1 MTFTQ
6 FRKRMVNVSPSHPLT
21 RVVRGEAGKGETN
34 KTREE
39 TMKKGKVVLGW
50 IGAVS
55 LLVSLT
61 SPAFAADKVKVA
73 YVAIMNFAPLYLAIE
88 RGFMKEQ
95 NIEVEMQKVAS
106 GTEAMAF
113 LAQGSLDAGGVGIG
127 ASTFNAFNKGFDLR
141 IVGSAA
147 VQPRK
152 DGPTI
157 IIVRKDLKD
166 SGKVKSVADLK
177 GMKVALAGGPG
188 TTGAYFVARALKD
201 AGLTVKDI
209 EIVNLANP
217 DMPLAIE
224 KASVDAALVGPP
236 YSDQI
241 LGGGKGVLLAKDT
254 APGAMTT
261 VFMYSG
267 KFIKEHP
274 DTAKRFMVALI
285 QGSRAMQGN
294 KYLDPANLKGYLK
307 YVTSTEAAIRAGK
320 PQVYDPD
327 LKVDMDSVKNME
339 EIFRWAGWTNYTTEI
354 PQDKMADAS
363 FAANA
368 VKILG
373 PFKP

>member
-1 MTFTQ
+1 MNRKKTFPG
-6 FRKRMVNVSPSHPLT
+6 MV
-21 RVVRGEAGKGETN
+21 
-34 KTREE
+34 
-39 TMKKGKVVLGW
+39 VVLT
-50 IGAVS
+50 
-55 LLVSLT
+55 LLLSF
-61 SPAFAADKVKVA
+61 SAPAAAADKVKAA

-113 LAQGSLDAGGVGIG
+113 LAQGSLDAGGIGIG
-127 ASTFNAFNKGFDLR
+127 ASTYNAFNKGFDLR

-147 VQPRK
+147 VQPMK
-152 DGPTI
+152 DGPSI
-157 IIVRKDLKD
+157 IIVRKELKD

-177 GMKVALAGGPG
+177 GKKVALAGGPG

-209 EIVNLANP
+209 DIVNLANP

-224 KASVDAALVGPP
+224 KASVDAAFVGPP

-274 DTAKRFMVALI
+274 DTAKRFMVALV

-294 KYLDPANLKGYLK
+294 KYLDPANMKGYLR

-327 LKVDMDSVKNME
+327 LKVDIDSIKNME

-354 PQDKMADAS
+354 AEEKMADTS
-363 FAANA
+363 FATHA
-368 VKILG
+368 VKVLG
-373 PFKP
+373 PYKP

>member
-1 MTFTQ
+1 
-6 FRKRMVNVSPSHPLT
+6 
-21 RVVRGEAGKGETN
+21 
-34 KTREE
+34 
-39 TMKKGKVVLGW
+39 MKKGKIVFCVIVIFALSMFLAGP
-50 IGAVS
+50 AV
-55 LLVSLT
+55 
-61 SPAFAADKVKVA
+61 AAEKVKAA
-73 YVAIMNFAPLYLAIE
+73 YVAIMNFAPLYVAIE

-113 LAQGSLDAGGVGIG
+113 LAQGSLDAGGIGIG

-147 VQPRK
+147 VQPSK

-157 IIVRKDLKD
+157 IIVRKDLKE
-166 SGKVKSVADLK
+166 SGQVKSVADLK
-177 GMKVALAGGPG
+177 GRKVALAGGPG
-188 TTGAYFVARALKD
+188 TTGAYFTARALKE

-224 KASVDAALVGPP
+224 KSSVDAALVGPP

-241 LGGGKGVLLAKDT
+241 LAGGKGVLLAKDM

-267 KFIKEHP
+267 KFIKERP
-274 DTAKRFMVALI
+274 DTARRFMIALV
-285 QGSRAMQGN
+285 QGSRAMQGS
-294 KYLDPANLKGYLK
+294 KYLDPANMKGYLR
-307 YVTSTEAAIRAGK
+307 YVTSTEQAIRKGT

-327 LKVDMDSVKNME
+327 LKVYIDSVKNME

-354 PQDKMADAS
+354 PQEKMADTS
-363 FAANA
+363 FTANA
-368 VKILG
+368 VKVLG
-373 PFKP
+373 PYKP

>member
-1 MTFTQ
+1 MIKEQ
-6 FRKRMVNVSPSHPLT
+6 K
-21 RVVRGEAGKGETN
+21 ET
-34 KTREE
+34 KEDV
-39 TMKKGKVVLGW
+39 MKKGKWVLGW
-50 IGAVS
+50 IGVVAQLMSLAGPAV
-55 LLVSLT
+55 
-61 SPAFAADKVKVA
+61 AADNVKVA
-73 YVAIMNFAPLYLAIE
+73 YVAIMNFAPLYVAID

-127 ASTFNAFNKGFDLR
+127 ASTYNAFNKGFDLR

-147 VQPRK
+147 VQPMK

-157 IIVRKDLKD
+157 VIVRKDLRD
-166 SGKVKSVADLK
+166 SGKVKSMADLK

-188 TTGAYFVARALKD
+188 TTGAYFVARALKES
-201 AGLTVKDI
+201 GLTVKDI

-217 DMPLAIE
+217 DMPLAME
-224 KASVDAALVGPP
+224 KGSVDAALVGPP

-241 LGGGKGVLLAKDT
+241 LAGGKGVLLAKDM

-267 KFIKEHP
+267 KFIKERA
-274 DTAKRFMVALI
+274 DTAKRFMVALVK
-285 QGSRAMQGN
+285 GSRAMQGN
-294 KYLDPANLKGYLK
+294 KYLDPANMKGYLR
-307 YVTSTEAAIRAGK
+307 YVTSTEEAIRVGN

-327 LKVDMDSVKNME
+327 LKVDMASVKNME

-354 PQDKMADAS
+354 PQDKMADPS

-368 VKILG
+368 VKVLG
-373 PFKP
+373 PYKP

>member
-1 MTFTQ
+1 MN
-6 FRKRMVNVSPSHPLT
+6 RKRTFLGMVII
-21 RVVRGEAGKGETN
+21 
-34 KTREE
+34 
-39 TMKKGKVVLGW
+39 LG
-50 IGAVS
+50 
-55 LLVSLT
+55 LLVSF
-61 SPAFAADKVKVA
+61 SGPAAAADKVKAA

-95 NIEVEMQKVAS
+95 NIEVDMQKVAS

-147 VQPRK
+147 VQPWK
-152 DGPTI
+152 DGPSI

-166 SGKVKSVADLK
+166 SGKVKSVVDLK
-177 GMKVALAGGPG
+177 GKKVALAGGPG

-209 EIVNLANP
+209 DIVNLANP

-224 KASVDAALVGPP
+224 KGSVDAAFAGPP

-241 LGGGKGVLLAKDT
+241 LAGGKGVLLAKDM

-267 KFIKEHP
+267 KFIKEQP
-274 DTAKRFMVALI
+274 DTARRFMVALV

-294 KYLDPANLKGYLK
+294 KYLDPANMKGYLR

-327 LKVDMDSVKNME
+327 LKVDIDSVKNME
-339 EIFRWAGWTNYTTEI
+339 EIFRWAGWTNYATEI
-354 PQDKMADAS
+354 AEEKMADTS

>member
-1 MTFTQ
+1 MNRRTFLALVIVLA
-6 FRKRMVNVSPSHPLT
+6 FMVSFS
-21 RVVRGEAGKGETN
+21 G
-34 KTREE
+34 
-39 TMKKGKVVLGW
+39 
-50 IGAVS
+50 
-55 LLVSLT
+55 
-61 SPAFAADKVKVA
+61 PAAAADKVKAA

-95 NIEVEMQKVAS
+95 NIEVDMQKVAS

-113 LAQGSLDAGGVGIG
+113 LAQGSLDAGGIGIG

-147 VQPRK
+147 VQPMK
-152 DGPTI
+152 DGPSI
-157 IIVRKDLKD
+157 IIVRKELKD

-177 GMKVALAGGPG
+177 GKKVALAGGPG

-209 EIVNLANP
+209 DIVNLANP

-224 KASVDAALVGPP
+224 KASVDAAFVGPP

-267 KFIKEHP
+267 KFIKERP
-274 DTAKRFMVALI
+274 DVARRFMVALV

-294 KYLDPANLKGYLK
+294 KYLDPANMKGYLR

-327 LKVDMDSVKNME
+327 LKVDIDSIKNME

-354 PQDKMADAS
+354 AEEKMADTS

-368 VKILG
+368 VKVLG

>member
-1 MTFTQ
+1 
-6 FRKRMVNVSPSHPLT
+6 
-21 RVVRGEAGKGETN
+21 
-34 KTREE
+34 
-39 TMKKGKVVLGW
+39 MKKGKLVVCFVGVVALLM
-50 IGAVS
+50 S
-55 LLVSLT
+55 LA
-61 SPAFAADKVKVA
+61 SPAAAADKVKVA
-73 YVAIMNFAPLYLAIE
+73 YVAIMHFAPLYLAIE

-113 LAQGSLDAGGVGIG
+113 LSQGSLDAGGVGIG
-127 ASTFNAFNKGFDLR
+127 ASTYNAFNKGFDLR

-147 VQPRK
+147 LQPWK
-152 DGPTI
+152 NGSTI
-157 IIVRKDLKD
+157 IIVRKDLRD

-177 GMKVALAGGPG
+177 GMKVAIAGGAG
-188 TTGAYFVARALKD
+188 TAGAYFVARALKE

-224 KASVDAALVGPP
+224 KSSVDATLTGSP

-241 LGGGKGVLLAKDT
+241 LNGGKGVLLAKDM

-261 VFMYSG
+261 VYMYSG
-267 KFIKEHP
+267 KFIKERP
-274 DTAKRFMVALI
+274 DVAKRFMIALV
-285 QGSRAMQGN
+285 QGSRALQGN
-294 KYLDPANLKGYLK
+294 KYLDPDNMKGYLR
-307 YVTSTEAAIRAGK
+307 YVTSTEAAIRKGT

-327 LKVDMDSVKNME
+327 LKVYIDSIKNME

-354 PQDKMADAS
+354 SQEKMADTS

-368 VKILG
+368 VKVLG
-373 PFKP
+373 P

>member
-1 MTFTQ
+1 MLFEKL
-6 FRKRMVNVSPSHPLT
+6 FEKEGKMRKIRSFFV
-21 RVVRGEAGKGETN
+21 GICF
-34 KTREE
+34 
-39 TMKKGKVVLGW
+39 VVLSVFITG
-50 IGAVS
+50 
-55 LLVSLT
+55 
-61 SPAFAADKVKVA
+61 PAFAVDKVKVA
-73 YVAIMNFAPLYLAIE
+73 YVAIMHFAPLYLAIE

-113 LAQGSLDAGGVGIG
+113 LSQGSLDAGGIGIG

-147 VQPRK
+147 LQPWK
-152 DGPTI
+152 GGSTI
-157 IIVRKDLKD
+157 IIARKDLWD

-177 GMKVALAGGPG
+177 GKKVAIAGGAG
-188 TTGAYFVARALKD
+188 TAGAYFVARALKD

-224 KASVDAALVGPP
+224 KSSVDASLTGSP

-241 LGGGKGVLLAKDT
+241 LAGGKGVLLAQDM

-261 VFMYSG
+261 VYMYSG
-267 KFIKEHP
+267 KFIKERP
-274 DTAKRFMVALI
+274 DVAKRFMIALVQGARAL
-285 QGSRAMQGN
+285 QGS
-294 KYLDPANLKGYLK
+294 KYLDPANMKGYLR
-307 YVTSTEAAIRAGK
+307 YVTSTEQAIRKGT

-327 LKVDMDSVKNME
+327 LKVYIDSIKNME

-354 PQDKMADAS
+354 PQEKMADAS

-368 VKILG
+368 VKVLG